1 MTPAKVLRDEARRIR
16 DDVAYDSKWGS
27 NFPHVQTARLREA
40 QELDEAANRISPKPV
55 GPG

>member
-1 MTPAKVLRDEARRIR
+1 MTPAKVLRDKARRIR